1 MSVISASMH
10 RVLDFVTVV
19 AFAVAPSVLGLTG
32 FPAALAYVLAVV
44 HLGMT
49 ILTRFGATS
58 RSPLP
63 LQLHGAVE
71 GVVGIVLLAL
81 PWVLGWV
88 GTPRLFFVA
97 AGAVILIVWVLSQ
110 YRAPNR

>member
-63 LQLHGAVE
+63 LPLHGAVE
-71 GVVGIVLLAL
+71 GVVGIGLLAL